1 MRNLKSWVSI
11 SAVLVFIFA
20 GFSSLCAE
28 DLKKININTASA
40 EELTDLKGIGE
51 KKAEAIIE
59 FRKTKGIFKK
69 PEDLMK
75 VPGIGPKTLEA
86 NKNRIEVKQ

>member
-11 SAVLVFIFA
+11 IAVLVFIFA
-20 GFSSLCAE
+20 GFADLYAE

-40 EELTDLKGIGE
+40 DELKDLKGIGE
-51 KKAEAIIE
+51 KKAAAIIE
-59 FRKTKGIFKK
+59 FRETKGNFKQ

-75 VPGIGPKTLEA
+75 VPGIGPKTFNA
-86 NKNRIEVKQ
+86 NKDRIVAE